1 MINDNDPYLLFTQ
14 CHRLYVQGV
23 RRALR
28 ERLEKEYGGNWWNDG
43 VMGALLYDSR
53 ERVKRMMERD
63 PERSLE
69 SHLDSG
75 DFGRVV
81 SISRAAFSDVF
92 ADGLAAFNQFRHVA
106 RARNEWAHVQDM
118 PSARVIF
125 AIETMRSVLASLRQ
139 SEALDVNKLSRN
151 LAGESRDMAANE
163 SMDERFED
171 GADAPDDDYE
181 LDDVALPTSALWK
194 QLQSCLSVNTSVTMG
209 EDDNALIS
217 VNVSNTAVT
226 GEGMPAVWFNPVEIH
241 ANNVNMLD
249 GSGRE
254 RRGVVRTNNL
264 GPGQSYIAQYT
275 CPRNALATA
284 SFRVSGNLD
293 MGSFFHFSNPG
304 VLPSEIVSPIL
315 DEFFE
320 RFEALDIK
328 APFEKALD
336 TISAVNPSM
345 TVADL
350 LSVPPELERIKSLVN
365 DKANGMG
372 ALFKDFHLN
381 GEHPLVKECSEIAGY
396 FGQVAR
402 QIETVENAIGSVDL
416 DTIAQVARNLEQIQ
430 LAVLRIEDA
439 VKNMRAKP
447 RAPSS
452 P

>member
-1 MINDNDPYLLFTQ
+1 MTNDNDPYLLFTQ

-28 ERLEKEYGGNWWNDG
+28 ERLERTYGGNWWNDG

-92 ADGLAAFNQFRHVA
+92 VDGLAAFNQFRHVA

-125 AIETMRSVLASLRQ
+125 AIETMKSVLASLSRG
-139 SEALDVNKLSRN
+139 EALEVDKISRN
-151 LAGESRDMAANE
+151 LAGESQDMAANE
-163 SMDERFED
+163 AMEERFDD

-194 QLQSCLSVNTSVTMG
+194 QLRSCLSVNTSVTMG
-209 EDDNALIS
+209 ENDNALIT

-226 GEGMPAVWFNPVEIH
+226 GEGLPPVWFNSVQIH
-241 ANNVNMLD
+241 ANNV
-249 GSGRE
+249 SE
-254 RRGVVRTNNL
+254 RRRNRYANEL
-264 GPGQSYIAQYT
+264 GPGQSFSAQYT

-284 SFRVSGNLD
+284 GFSVSGNLN
-293 MGSFFHFSNPG
+293 MERFFHFSSPG
-304 VLPSEIVSPIL
+304 VLPREIVSPIL

-328 APFEKALD
+328 DPFEKALD
-336 TISAVNPSM
+336 TISAVSPSM

-350 LSVPPELERIKSLVN
+350 LSVPPELERLKSLVN

-372 ALFKDFHLN
+372 ALFKDFYLN

>member
-1 MINDNDPYLLFTQ
+1 MTNDNDPYLLFTQ

-28 ERLEKEYGGNWWNDG
+28 ERLEKEYGGNWWSEG
-43 VMGALLYDSR
+43 VMGALSD
-53 ERVKRMMERD
+53 ERRDVVARLMERD
-63 PERSLE
+63 PERRLE
-69 SHLDSG
+69 SHLDSAHFAG
-75 DFGRVV
+75 IVGVRP
-81 SISRAAFSDVF
+81 AAFSDAF
-92 ADGLAAFNQFRHVA
+92 DDTSAAFNQLRHVA
-106 RARNEWAHVQDM
+106 RMRNEWAHVQDM

-163 SMDERFED
+163 SMEERFDD

-194 QLQSCLSVNTSVTMG
+194 QLRSCLSVNTSVVVG
-209 EDDNALIS
+209 EDDNAIIT
-217 VNVSNTAVT
+217 VEVYNTAVT
-226 GEGMPAVWFNPVEIH
+226 GEGLPPVWFNSVQIH
-241 ANNVNMLD
+241 ANNV
-249 GSGRE
+249 SE
-254 RRGVVRTNNL
+254 RRRNRYANEL
-264 GPGQSYIAQYT
+264 GPGQSFSAQYT

-284 SFRVSGNLD
+284 SFSVSGNLN
-293 MGSFFHFSNPG
+293 MESFFHFSNPG
-304 VLPSEIVSPIL
+304 VLPREIVSPIL

-328 APFEKALD
+328 APFERALD
-336 TISAVNPSM
+336 TISGVNPSM
-345 TVADL
+345 TIADL
-350 LSVPPELERIKSLVN
+350 LSVRPELERIKSLVN

-381 GEHPLVKECSEIAGY
+381 GEHPLGKECYEIAGY
-396 FGQVAR
+396 FGQVTR
-402 QIETVENAIGSVDL
+402 QIETVENAIGSIDL